1 MDDLTS
7 GRMRLVL
14 IIALA
19 SIIIGGSIDLVL
31 DQPQRWL
38 SFHVIFELLMITGAL
53 LMAITLWL
61 GWWRSIRSASELRR
75 SLESHREER
84 DAWRES
90 AEQALRGLGQAINV
104 QFDRWELTPAE
115 REVALLLLKGHSH
128 KAIGRR
134 TDRSAQTVRQHA
146 ASVYGKAGLGG
157 RAELAAFFLEDLMLP
172 TDGQTA
178 PEKGEDRKTTLL
190 ADGTPTQ

>member
-14 IIALA
+14 GIALA

-38 SFHVIFELLMITGAL
+38 SFHVVFELMMITGAL
-53 LMAITLWL
+53 LMAVTLWL
-61 GWWRSIRSASELRR
+61 GWWRSLRSASELRR
-75 SLESHREER
+75 SLETHKAER

-90 AEQALRGLGQAINV
+90 AEQALRGLGQAIDH
-104 QFDRWELTPAE
+104 QFGRWELTPAE
-115 REVALLLLKGHSH
+115 REVALLLLKGYTH
-128 KAIGRR
+128 KAIARR

-146 ASVYGKAGLGG
+146 ASVYGKASLGG

-172 TDGQTA
+172 A
-178 PEKGEDRKTTLL
+178 DREE
-190 ADGTPTQ
+190 